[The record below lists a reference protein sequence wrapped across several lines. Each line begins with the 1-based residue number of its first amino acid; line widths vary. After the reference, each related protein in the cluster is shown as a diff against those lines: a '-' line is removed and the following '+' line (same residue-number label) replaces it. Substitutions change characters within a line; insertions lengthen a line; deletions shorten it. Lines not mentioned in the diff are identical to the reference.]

1 MLSGGKIAIDVGA
14 STPLVLGASSIY
26 MGTAAPR
33 LSGGAMVRRFASG
46 ERSRAA
52 FDLTDE
58 CRCLHMAGSD
68 SRRAHLGA
76 RAHIGLCT
84 LVLRSMHRMP
94 TGKLHIVPLGGL
106 GEFGM
111 NCMAVRWGD
120 DIIVIDGGLMFPEAE
135 LLGVDIVVPDI
146 SYLTENRQRVK
157 GIILTHGHEDHIGA
171 LPWILSE
178 LNVPV
183 WGTEFTLAYVE
194 DKLEE
199 HGLLDDADLREIR
212 AGESFKIGPFT
223 IKPIQVTHSLVDCVA
238 LAVHTPLGVI
248 IHTGDFKVD
257 PTPTDNRLFDLH
269 AFAEYGKAG
278 VLALFQDSTNVERK
292 GYTPSERAVRR
303 KFDEVFAHTKR
314 RLFISCFS
322 SSIHRIKLAVEM
334 AWQHGRKVAFAGRSM
349 NNSAEI
355 AEDLGYIEIPEG
367 LLIHPGE
374 MKNFPPE
381 KVCVLISGTQGEPMS
396 ALSRAAVDNHKHAK
410 IEKGD
415 TVMLSSRIIPGNEKA
430 IYRMIDHLFRREA
443 HVIYDDGSSP
453 PVHVSGHAS
462 QEELKLII
470 NLVKPKYFIPIHG
483 EYRQLKLHAE
493 MAAAMKG
500 SVGNVILIESG
511 DVLEIDELG
520 ARKAGRVNVGR
531 VCIDSG
537 SRTDVVEDLIVK
549 DRRHLSEDGIVLPII
564 AINKLTGKVETTPE
578 IVTRGFSPGE
588 DGFVDGA
595 RQVVM
600 QTLDSSSAEEK
611 ADYGVIKEKIRADL
625 KRYVSK
631 QTQKRPLIMPV
642 ILEI

>member
-1 MLSGGKIAIDVGA
+1 
-14 STPLVLGASSIY
+14 
-26 MGTAAPR
+26 
-33 LSGGAMVRRFASG
+33 
-46 ERSRAA
+46 
-52 FDLTDE
+52 
-58 CRCLHMAGSD
+58 
-68 SRRAHLGA
+68 
-76 RAHIGLCT
+76 
-84 LVLRSMHRMP
+84 
-94 TGKLHIVPLGGL
+94 
-106 GEFGM
+106 M

-120 DIIVIDGGLMFPEAE
+120 DIIVIDAGLMFPEVE

-146 SYLTENRQRVK
+146 SYLVENRQKVR
-157 GIILTHGHEDHIGA
+157 GIVLTHGHEDHIGA

-178 LNVPV
+178 LKVPV

-194 DKLEE
+194 DKLDE

-212 AGESFKIGPFT
+212 PNERFKAGAFT
-223 IKPIQVTHSLVDCVA
+223 IHPIHVTHSLVDCVA
-238 LAVHTPLGVI
+238 LAIHTPLGVI

-257 PTPTDNRLFDLH
+257 PTPTDNKLFDLH
-269 AFAEYGKAG
+269 SFAEYGKNG

-303 KFDEVFAHTKR
+303 KFDEIFAHTQR

-322 SSIHRIKLAVEM
+322 SSIHRIKLAVEL
-334 AWQHGRKVAFAGRSM
+334 AHAHGRKIAFIGRSM
-349 NNSAEI
+349 NNSSEI
-355 AEDLGYIEIPEG
+355 AEDLGYIEVPEG
-367 LLIHPGE
+367 LVINPGE

-415 TVMLSSRIIPGNEKA
+415 TVVLSSRIIPGNEKT

-443 HVIYDDGSSP
+443 YVVYDDGTYP

-462 QEELKLII
+462 QDELKLII
-470 NLVKPKYFIPIHG
+470 NLVKPRYFIPIHG

-493 MAAAMKG
+493 MAGGMHG
-500 SVGNVILIESG
+500 SVGKVMLIESG
-511 DVLEIDELG
+511 DVLEFDELG

-537 SRTDVVEDLIVK
+537 NRTDVVEDLIIK

-564 AINKLTGKVETTPE
+564 AINKHTGEVEPSLE
-578 IVTRGFSPGE
+578 IVTRGFNPGE
-588 DGFVDGA
+588 DGLLKGA
-595 RQVVM
+595 RQIVM
-600 QTLDSSSAEEK
+600 DTLDQSSQEEK
-611 ADYGVIKEKIRADL
+611 ADYGVIKEKIRTDL
-625 KRYVSK
+625 KRYISK
-631 QTQKRPLIMPV
+631 QTQRRPLIMPV

>member
-1 MLSGGKIAIDVGA
+1 
-14 STPLVLGASSIY
+14 
-26 MGTAAPR
+26 
-33 LSGGAMVRRFASG
+33 
-46 ERSRAA
+46 
-52 FDLTDE
+52 
-58 CRCLHMAGSD
+58 
-68 SRRAHLGA
+68 
-76 RAHIGLCT
+76 
-84 LVLRSMHRMP
+84 MP

-120 DIIVIDGGLMFPEAE
+120 DIIVIDAGLMFPEAE

-146 SYLTENRQRVK
+146 SYLIENRQRVRA
-157 GIILTHGHEDHIGA
+157 IILTHGHEDHIGA

-183 WGTEFTLAYVE
+183 WGTEFTLALLE

-199 HGLLDDADLREIR
+199 HGLLEGADLHEICP
-212 AGESFKIGPFT
+212 GERFKAGPFT
-223 IKPIQVTHSLVDCVA
+223 IHPIHVTHSLVDCVS
-238 LAVHTPLGVI
+238 LAIHTPLGVL

-257 PTPTDNRLFDLH
+257 PTPTDNKMFDLH
-269 AFAEYGKAG
+269 AFAEYGKEG

-322 SSIHRIKLAVEM
+322 SSIHRIKLAVEL
-334 AWQHGRKVAFAGRSM
+334 AWQHGRKVAFVGRSM
-349 NNSAEI
+349 TNTSEI

-367 LLIHPGE
+367 LLIHPGD
-374 MKNFPPE
+374 MKNYPPE
-381 KVCVLISGTQGEPMS
+381 KVCVMISGTQGEPMS

-415 TVMLSSRIIPGNEKA
+415 TVVLSSRIIPGNEKS
-430 IYRMIDHLFRREA
+430 IYRMIDHLFRRQA
-443 HVIYDDGSSP
+443 HVIYEDGSSP
-453 PVHVSGHAS
+453 PIHVSGHGS

-493 MAAAMKG
+493 MAGAMHS
-500 SVGNVILIESG
+500 SVGNVMLIESG
-511 DVLEIDELG
+511 EILEFDELG

-537 SRTDVVEDLIVK
+537 SRTDVVEDLIIK

-564 AINKLTGKVETTPE
+564 AINKLSGRVESSPE
-578 IVTRGFSPGE
+578 IVTRGFAPGE
-588 DGFVDGA
+588 DGFLDGA
-595 RQVVM
+595 RQLVM
-600 QTLDSSSAEEK
+600 QTLELSSAEEK

-625 KRYVSK
+625 KRYISK

>member
-1 MLSGGKIAIDVGA
+1 
-14 STPLVLGASSIY
+14 
-26 MGTAAPR
+26 
-33 LSGGAMVRRFASG
+33 
-46 ERSRAA
+46 
-52 FDLTDE
+52 
-58 CRCLHMAGSD
+58 
-68 SRRAHLGA
+68 
-76 RAHIGLCT
+76 
-84 LVLRSMHRMP
+84 MP
-94 TGKLHIVPLGGL
+94 TQKLQIIPIGGL

-111 NCMAVRWGD
+111 NCMAIRYGD
-120 DIIVIDGGLMFPEAE
+120 DIIVVDAGLMFPEAE

-146 SYLTENRQRVK
+146 SYLLENRKHVR

-171 LPWILSE
+171 IPWVLSE

-194 DKLEE
+194 DKLDE
-199 HGLLDDADLREIR
+199 HGLLDDADIHEMKANQR
-212 AGESFKIGPFT
+212 FKIGPFT
-223 IKPIQVTHSLVDCVA
+223 IHPIQVTHSLVDCVA
-238 LAVHTPLGVI
+238 LAIHTPLGVL

-257 PTPTDNRLFDLH
+257 PTPTDNKLFDLH
-269 AFAEYGKAG
+269 AFAEYGKQG
-278 VLALFQDSTNVERK
+278 VLALMQDSTNVERK

-303 KFDEVFAHTKR
+303 KFDEVFAHTQR

-322 SSIHRIKLAVEM
+322 SSIHRIKLATEL
-334 AWQHGRKVAFAGRSM
+334 AWQHGRKVCFMGRSM

-355 AEDLGYIEIPEG
+355 AEDLGYIEMPDG
-367 LLIHPGE
+367 LVINPGE
-374 MKNFPPE
+374 MRNYPPE

-415 TVMLSSRIIPGNEKA
+415 TVVLSSRIIPGNEKA
-430 IYRMIDHLFRREA
+430 IYRVIDHLFRREA

-453 PVHVSGHAS
+453 PIHVSGHGS
-462 QEELKLII
+462 QEELRLII
-470 NLVKPKYFIPIHG
+470 NLVRPKFFIPVHG

-493 MAAAMKG
+493 LAGAMKG
-500 SVGNVILIESG
+500 SVGKVILLESG
-511 DVLEIDELG
+511 DVLEFDEQG

-564 AINKLTGKVETTPE
+564 AINKHSGAIESAPE
-578 IVTRGFSPGE
+578 IVTRGFNVGE
-588 DGFVDGA
+588 DGLLEGA
-595 RQVVM
+595 RQIVM
-600 QTLDSSSAEEK
+600 ETLAASSNEEK
-611 ADYGVIKEKIRADL
+611 GDYGVIKEKIRADL
-625 KRYVSK
+625 KRYISK

>member
-1 MLSGGKIAIDVGA
+1 
-14 STPLVLGASSIY
+14 
-26 MGTAAPR
+26 
-33 LSGGAMVRRFASG
+33 
-46 ERSRAA
+46 
-52 FDLTDE
+52 
-58 CRCLHMAGSD
+58 
-68 SRRAHLGA
+68 
-76 RAHIGLCT
+76 
-84 LVLRSMHRMP
+84 MP

-120 DIIVIDGGLMFPEAE
+120 DIIVIDAGLMFPEAE

-146 SYLTENRQRVK
+146 SYLIENRQRVRA
-157 GIILTHGHEDHIGA
+157 IILTHGHEDHIGA

-183 WGTEFTLAYVE
+183 WGTEFTLALLE

-199 HGLLDDADLREIR
+199 HGLLEGADLHEICP
-212 AGESFKIGPFT
+212 GERFKAGPFT
-223 IKPIQVTHSLVDCVA
+223 IHPIHVTHSLVDCVS
-238 LAVHTPLGVI
+238 LAIHTPLGVL

-257 PTPTDNRLFDLH
+257 PTPTDNKMFDLH
-269 AFAEYGKAG
+269 AFAEYGKEG

-322 SSIHRIKLAVEM
+322 SSIHRIKLAVEL
-334 AWQHGRKVAFAGRSM
+334 AWQHGRKVAFVGRSM
-349 NNSAEI
+349 TNTSEI

-367 LLIHPGE
+367 LLIHPGD
-374 MKNFPPE
+374 MKNYPPE
-381 KVCVLISGTQGEPMS
+381 KVCVMISGTQGEPMS

-415 TVMLSSRIIPGNEKA
+415 TVVLSSRIIPGNEKA
-430 IYRMIDHLFRREA
+430 IYRMIDHLFRRQA
-443 HVIYDDGSSP
+443 HVIYEDGSSP
-453 PVHVSGHAS
+453 PIHVSGHGS

-493 MAAAMKG
+493 MAGAMHS
-500 SVGNVILIESG
+500 SVGNVMLIESG
-511 DVLEIDELG
+511 DILEFDELG

-537 SRTDVVEDLIVK
+537 SRTDVVEDLIIK

-564 AINKLTGKVETTPE
+564 AINKLSGRVESSPE
-578 IVTRGFSPGE
+578 IVTRGFAPGE

-595 RQVVM
+595 RQLVM
-600 QTLDSSSAEEK
+600 QTLELSSAEEK

-625 KRYVSK
+625 KRYISK

>member
-1 MLSGGKIAIDVGA
+1 MPICARS
-14 STPLVLGASSIY
+14 
-26 MGTAAPR
+26 AP
-33 LSGGAMVRRFASG
+33 
-46 ERSRAA
+46 
-52 FDLTDE
+52 
-58 CRCLHMAGSD
+58 
-68 SRRAHLGA
+68 
-76 RAHIGLCT
+76 
-84 LVLRSMHRMP
+84 
-94 TGKLHIVPLGGL
+94 
-106 GEFGM
+106 
-111 NCMAVRWGD
+111 
-120 DIIVIDGGLMFPEAE
+120 
-135 LLGVDIVVPDI
+135 
-146 SYLTENRQRVK
+146 
-157 GIILTHGHEDHIGA
+157 
-171 LPWILSE
+171 
-178 LNVPV
+178 
-183 WGTEFTLAYVE
+183 
-194 DKLEE
+194 
-199 HGLLDDADLREIR
+199 
-212 AGESFKIGPFT
+212 GESFKIGPFT
-223 IKPIQVTHSLVDCVA
+223 ISPIQVTHSLVDCVA

-269 AFAEYGKAG
+269 AFAEYGKTG

-349 NNSAEI
+349 NSSAEI

-500 SVGNVILIESG
+500 SVGSVMLIESG
-511 DVLEIDELG
+511 DILEFDELG

-564 AINKLTGKVETTPE
+564 AINKLTGKVETSPE

-595 RQVVM
+595 RQIVM

-642 ILEI
+642 ISGNLGVVILSGTPLRMTDGDTFIVTLNDIREAQSRLRGVAVRTNLIPSHIHEADRQDGRQLYLKPENLQPIGSFKLRGAYNKVASLSEEDAAAASSPTPAAIMRRAWLMRRGRSG